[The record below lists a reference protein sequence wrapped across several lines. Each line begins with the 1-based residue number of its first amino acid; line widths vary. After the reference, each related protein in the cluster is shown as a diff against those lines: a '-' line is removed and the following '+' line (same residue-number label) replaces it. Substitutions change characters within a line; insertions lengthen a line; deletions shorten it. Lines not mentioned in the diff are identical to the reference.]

1 MVEQE
6 SSPRRRNPIRS
17 RNGAPRTTT
26 GPAQYKL
33 VEEFK
38 IRFWT
43 WAASSLLY
51 IMRLTIRKSYI
62 GHTKDLRE
70 RWRCNDRVIMTFW
83 HSRILLMRFA
93 YQGRKACVMN
103 SMHRDGEIV
112 TRVMERFGILSVRGS
127 SSRGWTHGLK
137 GLVNSHGQ
145 GYDLIVVPDGP
156 RGPSRR
162 AKTGALQIARVTG
175 APVYPTAYS
184 ARWHFTINSW
194 DKLMIPLPFSRVV
207 FVVGRPIYV
216 PTDADSS
223 QMAEKRRQLE
233 IALSAATKEA
243 DSHFR
248 QR

>member
-1 MVEQE
+1 MVDLE
-6 SSPRRRNPIRS
+6 SSRRRRNPKRAS
-17 RNGAPRTTT
+17 RATI
-26 GPAQYKL
+26 GPTQHKF
-33 VEEFK
+33 VEELK
-38 IRFWT
+38 IRFW
-43 WAASSLLY
+43 AGIASGLLY
-51 IMRLTIRKSYI
+51 LMKITIRKSYI
-62 GHTKDLRE
+62 GKTEELRE
-70 RWRCNDRVIMTFW
+70 KWRCNDPVIMTFW

-93 YQGRKACVMN
+93 YRGRKACVMN

-137 GLVNSHGQ
+137 GLVNSHRQ

-162 AKTGALQIARVTG
+162 AKTGALQLARATG
-175 APVYPTAYS
+175 APVFPTAYS

-207 FVVGRPIYV
+207 FVVGPPIYV
-216 PTDADSS
+216 PIDADSS
-223 QMAEKRRQLE
+223 QMAEQRRELE
-233 IALSAATKEA
+233 IALSTATNEA

-248 QR
+248 QG